1 MTAVSTRGRVGSLLS
16 RVARL
21 AERAT
26 TPLLPADYLDLFDPL
41 RSGADLRGRI
51 VAVEPETRDAVTVTI
66 RPGRG
71 WAGHVPGQYV
81 RVGVDVDGVRLW
93 RAYSVTS
100 RTDRA
105 DGCLT
110 ITVKAIPDG
119 VVSNHLVR
127 HASAGTVGTVGTV
140 IQLDQATG
148 EFVLPPARPARVLF
162 VTAGSGITPVMGI
175 LRNAIDELTDVVL
188 LHSAPTRDDVIFG
201 AELRAMAADGRLTL
215 IERHTDVDGMV
226 AVDELADLVP
236 DFAERSTW
244 VCGPTG
250 MLDALEAHWESH
262 DATDRITTERFRAT
276 VVVAGDGGTVTFT
289 RGGTT
294 VEADGAT
301 PILDAAEAA
310 GVLMPSGCRMGICYG
325 CVLPMREG
333 AVRDLRTGE
342 ITTATPHES
351 GSGGV
356 PIQTCISAAAG
367 ACDIDH

>member
-1 MTAVSTRGRVGSLLS
+1 MSTAVPTRGSTGSLLR
-16 RVARL
+16 RVIQ
-21 AERAT
+21 RAT
-26 TPLLPADYLDLFDPL
+26 TPLLPTDYLDLFDPL
-41 RSGADLRGRI
+41 RSGAALRGRI
-51 VAVEPETRDAVTVTI
+51 VGIEPETRDAVTVTI

-81 RVGVDVDGVRLW
+81 RVGVDVDGVRQW

-100 RTDRA
+100 RTDRT

-127 HASAGTVGTVGTV
+127 HARVGAV
-140 IQLDQATG
+140 IQLDQAMG
-148 EFVLPPARPARVLF
+148 EFVLPQARPARALF
-162 VTAGSGITPVMGI
+162 VTAGSGITPVMGM
-175 LRNAIDELTDVVL
+175 LRNAIDDPDELADVVV
-188 LHSAPTRDDVIFG
+188 LHSAPTAADVIFG
-201 AELRAMAADGRLTL
+201 AELRALAADGRLTL
-215 IERHTDVDGMV
+215 VERHTDVEGML

-236 DFAERSTW
+236 DFAERRTW

-250 MLDALEAHWESH
+250 MLDALEAHWDSH
-262 DATDRITTERFRAT
+262 GIADRITTERFRTT
-276 VVVAGDGGTVTFT
+276 VVVAGDGGTVTFASS
-289 RGGTT
+289 GTT

-351 GSGGV
+351 DSGGV
-356 PIQTCISAAAG
+356 LIQTCISAAAG
-367 ACDIDH
+367 VCDIDH

>member
-1 MTAVSTRGRVGSLLS
+1 MSTAVPTRAGALLS

-21 AERAT
+21 AARAT
-26 TPLLPADYLDLFDPL
+26 TPLLPADYVDLFDPL

-66 RPGRG
+66 RTGRG
-71 WAGHVPGQYV
+71 WAGHIPGQYV
-81 RVGVDVDGVRLW
+81 RVGVDVDGVRQW

-127 HASAGTVGTVGTV
+127 HARVGTV

-148 EFVLPPARPARVLF
+148 EFTLPATRPPRCLF
-162 VTAGSGITPVMGI
+162 VTAGSGITPVMGM
-175 LRNAIDELTDVVL
+175 LRNALDDPDELADVVL
-188 LHSAPTRDDVIFG
+188 LHSAPTAADVIFG

-215 IERHTDVDGMV
+215 IERHTDVDGMLAV
-226 AVDELADLVP
+226 AELADLVP
-236 DFAERSTW
+236 DFAQRRTW

-262 DATDRITTERFRAT
+262 GVPDRITTERFRAT

>member
-1 MTAVSTRGRVGSLLS
+1 MTAVSTRGRARSLLS

-51 VAVEPETRDAVTVTI
+51 VAIEPETRDAVTVTI

-81 RVGVDVDGVRLW
+81 RIGVDVDGVRLW

-127 HASAGTVGTVGTV
+127 HASVGTV
-140 IQLDQATG
+140 IQIDQATG
-148 EFVLPPARPARVLF
+148 EFVLPPARSARALF
-162 VTAGSGITPVMGI
+162 ITAGSGITPVMGI
-175 LRNAIDELTDVVL
+175 LRNAAGLTDTVL

-201 AELRAMAADGRLTL
+201 AELRAMAAAGRLTL

-236 DFAERSTW
+236 DFAERPTW

-250 MLDALEAHWESH
+250 MLDALEAHWDSH
-262 DATDRITTERFRAT
+262 GATDRITTERFRAT
-276 VVVAGDGGTVTFT
+276 VLVAGDGGTVTFT
-289 RGGTT
+289 RNGTT
-294 VEADGAT
+294 VDADGAT
-301 PILDAAEAA
+301 PILDAAENA

-351 GSGGV
+351 GSV

-367 ACDIDH
+367 ACELDH

>member
-1 MTAVSTRGRVGSLLS
+1 MTAVSTRGRARSLLS
-16 RVARL
+16 RVAWL

-127 HASAGTVGTVGTV
+127 HASAGTV

-148 EFVLPPARPARVLF
+148 EFVLPQARPARALF

-175 LRNAIDELTDVVL
+175 LRNAIDDLTDVVL
-188 LHSAPTRDDVIFG
+188 LHSAPTSDDVIFG

-236 DFAERSTW
+236 DFAERQTW

-250 MLDALEAHWESH
+250 MLDALEAHWASH

-289 RGGTT
+289 RTGTT

-301 PILDAAEAA
+301 PILTAAENA

-342 ITTATPHES
+342 ITTATAHES

>member
-1 MTAVSTRGRVGSLLS
+1 MSTAVRTGSLLS
-16 RVARL
+16 RVGRL
-21 AERAT
+21 AERVT

-81 RVGVDVDGVRLW
+81 RIGIDIDGVRRW

-110 ITVKAIPDG
+110 IAVKAIADG

-127 HASAGTVGTVGTV
+127 RVKAGTLV
-140 IQLDQATG
+140 QLDQATG
-148 EFVLPPARPARVLF
+148 EFVLPQTRPARTLF
-162 VTAGSGITPVMGI
+162 VTAGSGITPVMGM
-175 LRNAIDELTDVVL
+175 LRDAVDELADVVL
-188 LHSAPTRDDVIFG
+188 LHSAPTAADVIFG
-201 AELRAMAADGRLTL
+201 VELRAMAAAGRLTL
-215 IERHTDVDGMV
+215 VERHTDLDGILD
-226 AVDELADLVP
+226 AAELADLVP
-236 DFAERSTW
+236 DFAERQAW

-250 MLDALEAHWESH
+250 MLDALEAYWESH
-262 DATDRITTERFRAT
+262 GVADRIATERFRAT
-276 VVVAGDGGTVTFT
+276 AAVTGDGGTVTFN
-289 RGGTT
+289 RSATT

-342 ITTATPHES
+342 ITTATRHES
-351 GSGGV
+351 GRGGV

-367 ACDIDH
+367 VCDIDH